1 MRVMRMMVVGRNG
14 RSGGGRS
21 SERPH
26 SGDKFTTFH
35 FYTPVEIGN
44 DVLQAKH
51 SGERINHSLH
61 ASNYFYRSAVR
72 FVTIVTSSTR
82 TLALSQQME
91 TPIVMAAIVHFDGL
105 EFLNTLVSLAVA
117 LILGTLIGAERQYR
131 QRTAGLR
138 TNALVA
144 LGAAAFVDL
153 GMRLNGNVG
162 ATQVL
167 AYIASGVGFLGA
179 GVIIKEG
186 ANITGV
192 NTAATIWCS
201 AVTGAFSGADREAE
215 ALLMAIFTLAGNML
229 LRPLVH
235 LIERAP
241 IDERSTEA
249 VYRLHVTVSQ
259 TRRDALRDLMIE
271 RLEAADY
278 PVREIEELERGDS
291 EVELIAVLTP
301 TSADPNEL
309 DAVAADLE
317 KIVGVE
323 HASWTATTTE

>member
-1 MRVMRMMVVGRNG
+1 MAFITNFNAP
-14 RSGGGRS
+14 
-21 SERPH
+21 E
-26 SGDKFTTFH
+26 FF
-35 FYTPVEIGN
+35 N
-44 DVLQAKH
+44 
-51 SGERINHSLH
+51 SL
-61 ASNYFYRSAVR
+61 
-72 FVTIVTSSTR
+72 I
-82 TLALSQQME
+82 
-91 TPIVMAAIVHFDGL
+91 
-105 EFLNTLVSLAVA
+105 SLLVA
-117 LILGTLIGAERQYR
+117 LLLGTLIGAERQYR

-179 GVIIKEG
+179 GVIIKDG
-186 ANITGV
+186 ANITGL

-201 AVTGAFSGADREAE
+201 AVTGAFAGADHAAE
-215 ALLMAIFTLAGNML
+215 AILMAIFTLAGNML

-249 VYRLHVTVSQ
+249 IYRLHVTVSQ
-259 TRRDALRDLMIE
+259 TRRDALRDLMVE

-278 PVREIEELERGDS
+278 PVREIEELERGEG
-291 EVELIAVLTP
+291 EVELIAILTS
-301 TSADPNEL
+301 TSIDPKEL
-309 DAVAADLE
+309 DVVAAELE
-317 KIVGVE
+317 KVAGVE
-323 HASWTATTTE
+323 HASWTAQTSE

>member
-1 MRVMRMMVVGRNG
+1 MAFITNFNAP
-14 RSGGGRS
+14 
-21 SERPH
+21 E
-26 SGDKFTTFH
+26 FF
-35 FYTPVEIGN
+35 N
-44 DVLQAKH
+44 
-51 SGERINHSLH
+51 SL
-61 ASNYFYRSAVR
+61 
-72 FVTIVTSSTR
+72 I
-82 TLALSQQME
+82 
-91 TPIVMAAIVHFDGL
+91 
-105 EFLNTLVSLAVA
+105 SLLVA
-117 LILGTLIGAERQYR
+117 LLLGTLIGAERQYR

-179 GVIIKEG
+179 GVIIKDG
-186 ANITGV
+186 ANITGL

-201 AVTGAFSGADREAE
+201 AVTGAFAGADHAAE
-215 ALLMAIFTLAGNML
+215 AILMAIFTLAGNML

-249 VYRLHVTVSQ
+249 IYRLHVTVSQ
-259 TRRDALRDLMIE
+259 MRRDALRDLMVE

-278 PVREIEELERGDS
+278 PVREIEELERGEG
-291 EVELIAVLTP
+291 EVELVAILTS
-301 TSADPNEL
+301 TSIDPKEL
-309 DAVAADLE
+309 DVVAAELE
-317 KIVGVE
+317 KVAGVE
-323 HASWTATTTE
+323 HASWTAQTSE